1 MLLHIRVRKF
11 SEKKNSSFPE
21 STIEATTWKDATL
34 NFASNA
40 YDDDERKRYTQEPS
54 GPKNVELRIRMRHA
68 SYATSSLKF
77 VSIRSFFG
85 WRHFNCNFTALDMK
99 SLKSVLRPSVY
110 HLRRYFGGK
119 FLSKLLN
126 RQFIY
131 LRIPQKN
138 YLLRLLFH

>member
-1 MLLHIRVRKF
+1 M
-11 SEKKNSSFPE
+11 
-21 STIEATTWKDATL
+21 

-40 YDDDERKRYTQEPS
+40 YDDDERKRDTQEPS

-85 WRHFNCNFTALDMK
+85 WRHFNCNFTARDMK

-131 LRIPQKN
+131 LRIPQKK
-138 YLLRLLFH
+138 LSVTFVISLDWSLSHTKTRLLGLSYLSSK